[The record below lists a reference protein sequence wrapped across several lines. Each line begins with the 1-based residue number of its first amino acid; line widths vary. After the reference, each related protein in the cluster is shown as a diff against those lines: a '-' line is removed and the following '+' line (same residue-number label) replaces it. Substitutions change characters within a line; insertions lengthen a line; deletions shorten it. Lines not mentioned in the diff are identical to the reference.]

1 MINQDDTIKMRVIN
15 STSPAI
21 KLEKKKREREIYL
34 SWGSCGEVDGYM
46 TNARPANGSNPL
58 RRVN

>member
-1 MINQDDTIKMRVIN
+1 MRVIN
-15 STSPAI
+15 LILLAI

-46 TNARPANGSNPL
+46 INVRFANGLNFL